1 MTCTLRII
9 NLNRDR
15 GFTTMEFA
23 PPPQKK
29 RKKKINK
36 LICMI
41 ITIHKWECSVRSRRP
56 QTSTYNPDTYHSR

>member
-23 PPPQKK
+23 PPQKK
-29 RKKKINK
+29 RKKKDK
-36 LICMI
+36 
-41 ITIHKWECSVRSRRP
+41 
-56 QTSTYNPDTYHSR
+56 

>member
-9 NLNRDR
+9 NLNMDR

-23 PPPQKK
+23 KK
-29 RKKKINK
+29 KEKKKINK

-41 ITIHKWECSVRSRRP
+41 ITIHQWECSVRSRRP
-56 QTSTYNPDTYHSR
+56 QTRTYNPDTYHSR

>member
-23 PPPQKK
+23 KKK
-29 RKKKINK
+29 RKKRDKYIN
-36 LICMI
+36 LYD
-41 ITIHKWECSVRSRRP
+41 
-56 QTSTYNPDTYHSR
+56 YNNTQMGVFR

>member
-15 GFTTMEFA
+15 GFTAMEFA
-23 PPPQKK
+23 KK
-29 RKKKINK
+29 KKKKINK

-41 ITIHKWECSVRSRRP
+41 ITIHNTQMGVFR
-56 QTSTYNPDTYHSR
+56 

>member
-9 NLNRDR
+9 NLKRDR

-23 PPPQKK
+23 
-29 RKKKINK
+29 KKKINK

-56 QTSTYNPDTYHSR
+56 QTKTYNPDTYHSR

>member
-1 MTCTLRII
+1 MICTLRII

-23 PPPQKK
+23 KKK

-41 ITIHKWECSVRSRRP
+41 ITIHNTQMGVFR
-56 QTSTYNPDTYHSR
+56 

>member
-9 NLNRDR
+9 NLKRDR
-15 GFTTMEFA
+15 GFTTMEFE
-23 PPPQKK
+23 KK

-41 ITIHKWECSVRSRRP
+41 ITLHKRECSVRSRRP
-56 QTSTYNPDTYHSR
+56 QTRTYNPDTYQSR

>member
-23 PPPQKK
+23 PPPKKKEKK
-29 RKKKINK
+29 R
-36 LICMI
+36 
-41 ITIHKWECSVRSRRP
+41 
-56 QTSTYNPDTYHSR
+56 